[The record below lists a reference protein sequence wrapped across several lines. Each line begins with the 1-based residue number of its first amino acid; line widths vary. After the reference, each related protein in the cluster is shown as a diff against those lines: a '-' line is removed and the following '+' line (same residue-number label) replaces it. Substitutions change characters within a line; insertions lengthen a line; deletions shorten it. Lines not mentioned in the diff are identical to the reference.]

1 MPQSQS
7 AYTSFATLL
16 GTSGHTVSPAE
27 LQGLLLG
34 RCCAGAGF
42 SAEGWLEEAQ
52 DLFDEA
58 VPSSLHAALL
68 GLQEMVKA
76 ELIADSSVSL
86 TLLLPSDDESLEVR
100 TTALGQWAQGFLSG
114 FGGSIGNTEISKD
127 VREIL
132 EDLISIAQIE
142 VDEEE
147 HEEGEVAYMEVSEYL
162 RVVPLFLFTECG
174 NYTLPKPDDAKDI
187 TPAVH

>member
-1 MPQSQS
+1 MPQTQS

-16 GTSGHTVSPAE
+16 NTSGHVISPAE

-34 RCCAGAGF
+34 RCCAGGDF
-42 SAEGWLEEAQ
+42 TAEGWLQEAQ
-52 DLFDEA
+52 DLFDSE

-86 TLLLPSDDESLEVR
+86 TLLLPSDDESLQLR
-100 TTALGQWAQGFLSG
+100 TEALGQWAQGFLSG
-114 FGGSIGNTEISKD
+114 FGNNIGNTEISKD

-132 EDLISIAQIE
+132 EDLISVAQIE

-147 HEEGEVAYMEVSEYL
+147 HEEGEVAYMEVNEYL
-162 RVVPLFLFTECG
+162 RVVPLFLFTECAH
-174 NYTLPKPDDAKDI
+174 YTPPSTDDAKDSA
-187 TPAVH
+187 PAVH

>member
-7 AYTSFATLL
+7 AYTSFAALL
-16 GTSGHTVSPAE
+16 STSGHCVSPAE

-42 SAEGWLEEAQ
+42 TAQGWLEEAQ
-52 DLFDEA
+52 DLFDSEI
-58 VPSSLHAALL
+58 PSSLHAALL

-76 ELIADSSVSL
+76 ELIAQSSVSL
-86 TLLLPSDDESLEVR
+86 TLLLPHDDEPLAER
-100 TTALGQWAQGFLSG
+100 TLAIGQWAQGFLSG
-114 FGGSIGNTEISKD
+114 FGGNIGDTELSKD

-132 EDLISIAQIE
+132 EDLISIAQIQ
-142 VDEEE
+142 VDDEED
-147 HEEGEVAYMEVSEYL
+147 EEGEMAYMEINEYL
-162 RVVPLFLFTECG
+162 RVAPLFIFTECA
-174 NYTLPKPDDAKDI
+174 NYTAPNTDEE

>member
-1 MPQSQS
+1 MPQTQS

-16 GTSGHTVSPAE
+16 NTSGHVISPAE

-34 RCCAGAGF
+34 RCCAGGDF
-42 SAEGWLEEAQ
+42 TAEGWLQEAQ
-52 DLFDEA
+52 DLFDSE

-86 TLLLPSDDESLEVR
+86 TLLLPSDDESLQLR
-100 TTALGQWAQGFLSG
+100 TEALGQWAQGFLSG

-132 EDLISIAQIE
+132 EDLISIAQIAVE
-142 VDEEE
+142 DTED
-147 HEEGEVAYMEVSEYL
+147 EEGEVAYMEINEYL
-162 RVVPLFLFTECG
+162 RVAPLFLFTECA
-174 NYTLPKPDDAKDI
+174 NYVAPKTDED

>member
-16 GTSGHTVSPAE
+16 NTSGHPVSPAE

-42 SAEGWLEEAQ
+42 TAEGWLEEAQ
-52 DLFDEA
+52 DLFDNE

-76 ELIADSSVSL
+76 ELLAESSVSL
-86 TLLLPSDDESLEVR
+86 TLLLPSDDDALQTR
-100 TTALGQWAQGFLSG
+100 TIAVGQWAQGFLSG
-114 FGGSIGNTEISKD
+114 FGSNIGSAEISKD

-142 VDEEE
+142 ADEEDDE
-147 HEEGEVAYMEVSEYL
+147 DGEVAYMEISEYL
-162 RVVPLFLFTECG
+162 RVVPLFLFTECA
-174 NYTLPKPDDAKDI
+174 NYTPPSTDDKDKK
-187 TPAVH
+187 PAVH

>member
-7 AYTSFATLL
+7 AYTSFAALL
-16 GTSGHTVSPAE
+16 NTSGHPVSPAE

-42 SAEGWLEEAQ
+42 AGPGWLEEAQ
-52 DLFDEA
+52 DLFDSEI
-58 VPSSLHAALL
+58 PSSLHAALL

-76 ELIADSSVSL
+76 ELIAQSSVSL
-86 TLLLPSDDESLEVR
+86 TLLLPNDDDPLAER
-100 TTALGQWAQGFLSG
+100 TIAVGQWAQGFLSG
-114 FGGSIGNTEISKD
+114 FGGNIGNTELSKD

-132 EDLISIAQIE
+132 EDLISIAQIQA
-142 VDEEE
+142 DEEE
-147 HEEGEVAYMEVSEYL
+147 DEDGEVAYMEINEYL
-162 RVVPLFLFTECG
+162 RVAPLYIFTECA
-174 NYTLPKPDDAKDI
+174 NYIAPSTDDE

>member
-16 GTSGHTVSPAE
+16 NTSGHAVSPAE

-42 SAEGWLEEAQ
+42 TAEGWLQEAQ
-52 DLFDEA
+52 DLFDSE

-68 GLQEMVKA
+68 GLQEMVKTELVA
-76 ELIADSSVSL
+76 ESSVSL
-86 TLLLPSDDESLEVR
+86 TLLLPSDDDLLSER
-100 TTALGQWAQGFLSG
+100 TIAIGQWAQGFLSG
-114 FGGSIGNTEISKD
+114 FGGNIGNTELSKD

-132 EDLISIAQIE
+132 EDFISIAQIQP
-142 VDEEE
+142 DEEGDE
-147 HEEGEVAYMEVSEYL
+147 DGEVAYMEVNEYL
-162 RVVPLFLFTECG
+162 RVAPLFIFTECA
-174 NYTLPKPDDAKDI
+174 NYTPPSIEDE

>member
-7 AYTSFATLL
+7 AYTSFAALL
-16 GTSGHTVSPAE
+16 NTSGHAVSPAE

-42 SAEGWLEEAQ
+42 AGPGWLEEAQ
-52 DLFDEA
+52 DLFDSE

-68 GLQEMVKA
+68 GLQDMVKA
-76 ELIADSSVSL
+76 ELVAESSVSL
-86 TLLLPSDDESLEVR
+86 TLLLPNDDDPLAER
-100 TTALGQWAQGFLSG
+100 TIAVGQWAQGFLSG
-114 FGGSIGNTEISKD
+114 FGGNIGNAELSKD

-132 EDLISIAQIE
+132 EDLVSIAQIQA
-142 VDEEE
+142 DEEE
-147 HEEGEVAYMEVSEYL
+147 DEDGEVAYMEINEYL
-162 RVVPLFLFTECG
+162 RVAPLFIFTECAA
-174 NYTLPKPDDAKDI
+174 YTPPSTDEE

>member
-7 AYTSFATLL
+7 AYNSFAALL
-16 GTSGHTVSPAE
+16 NTSGHSVSPAE

-52 DLFDEA
+52 DLFENE
-58 VPSSLHAALL
+58 VPSSLQPALL

-76 ELIADSSVSL
+76 ELVAQSSVSL
-86 TLLLPSDDESLEVR
+86 TLLLPSDEESLQSR
-100 TTALGQWAQGFLSG
+100 TTAMGQWTQGFLSG
-114 FGGSIGNTEISKD
+114 FGANIGNTELSKD

-132 EDLISIAQIE
+132 EDLISIAQIAPA
-142 VDEEE
+142 EEE
-147 HEEGEVAYMEVSEYL
+147 DEEGEVAYMEVNEYL
-162 RVVPLFLFTECG
+162 RAAPLFLFTECG
-174 NYTLPKPDDAKDI
+174 NYTPPSADTEK
-187 TPAVH
+187 PAVH

>member
-7 AYTSFATLL
+7 AYTAFAALL
-16 GTSGHTVSPAE
+16 NTSGHSVSPAE

-42 SAEGWLEEAQ
+42 TNEGWLEEAE
-52 DLFDEA
+52 DLFENEI
-58 VPSSLHAALL
+58 PSNLQAALL
-68 GLQEMVKA
+68 GLQDMVKA
-76 ELIADSSVSL
+76 ELLADSSVSL
-86 TLLLPSDDESLEVR
+86 TLLLPNDDESLQAR
-100 TTALGQWAQGFLSG
+100 TIAIGEWAQGFLSG

-132 EDLISIAQIE
+132 EDLISIAQIAIE
-142 VDEEE
+142 DTED
-147 HEEGEVAYMEVSEYL
+147 EEGEVAYMEINEYL
-162 RVVPLFLFTECG
+162 RVAPLFLFTECA
-174 NYTLPKPDDAKDI
+174 NYTPPSTKDE